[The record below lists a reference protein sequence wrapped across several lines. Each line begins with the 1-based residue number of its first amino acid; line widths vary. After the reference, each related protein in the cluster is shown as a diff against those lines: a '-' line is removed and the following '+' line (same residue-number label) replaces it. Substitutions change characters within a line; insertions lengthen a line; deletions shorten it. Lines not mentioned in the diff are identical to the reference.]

1 MLANRRQ
8 AGAGVALPPAAS
20 AADEAALDAVRGRS
34 DAGHDLSASSRHG
47 SGAYLVLI
55 RRGLVRAVAAMA
67 FLGLWHLASTHKFRF
82 VINFTFVPTP
92 ADVVAAGLEFVH
104 SPKTPQHVL
113 SSLRRVV
120 TGFALA
126 AAVAIPLGLAIGR
139 SRLLADMVMTPLE
152 IIRPIPGVAWIP
164 LAILMFPTP
173 EQSMIF
179 ICLVGAL
186 FPILLSTIHGVENL
200 DRRLIYAA
208 QTLGARHW
216 HIFTEVILPGALP
229 SIVTGLTIGMGISWF
244 LVVTAEM
251 ISGRFGVGYF
261 TWESYTLQNYA
272 DIVVGMLAIGILG
285 MGSSLVVR
293 LLGRVLM
300 PWHRHLVHAR

>member
-1 MLANRRQ
+1 MRR
-8 AGAGVALPPAAS
+8 A
-20 AADEAALDAVRGRS
+20 
-34 DAGHDLSASSRHG
+34 
-47 SGAYLVLI
+47 
-55 RRGLVRAVAAMA
+55 LVRALAALA
-67 FLGLWHLASTHKFRF
+67 FLGLWHLASTHKFKF
-82 VINFTFVPTP
+82 IVSFSFVPTP
-92 ADVVAAGLEFVH
+92 ADVLAAGLEFVR
-104 SPKTPQHVL
+104 SSKTPQHVL
-113 SSLRRVV
+113 SSLRRVL

-126 AAVAIPLGLAIGR
+126 AAMAIPLGLVIGR
-139 SRLLADMVMTPLE
+139 SRLLADIVMTPLE

-208 QTLGARHW
+208 QTLGARQW

-285 MGSSLVVR
+285 MGSSFVVR